1 MKKILLKL
9 MEFYT
14 YKHLLFKSRK
24 THTLKSTRNVESTI
38 KTRKW
43 DSPETEKCWCEFP
56 NIINDQGNKKQWIRW
71 YLSSYEKKVQ
81 YFEKKITFAPA
92 L

>member
-1 MKKILLKL
+1 LYGLFQAGKFRWLRETCKVKMKKILLKL

-43 DSPETEKCWCEFP
+43 DSPETEKC
-56 NIINDQGNKKQWIRW
+56 
-71 YLSSYEKKVQ
+71 
-81 YFEKKITFAPA
+81 
-92 L
+92 